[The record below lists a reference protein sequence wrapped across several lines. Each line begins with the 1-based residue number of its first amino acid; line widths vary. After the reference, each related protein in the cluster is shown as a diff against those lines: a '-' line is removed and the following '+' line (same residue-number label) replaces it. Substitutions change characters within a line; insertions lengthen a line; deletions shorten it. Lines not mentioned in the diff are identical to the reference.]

1 MMNLVYSQY
10 LFDDFGEHLC
20 FAQKLGLTFV
30 FYDLYSELCKV
41 KGVSLSRAAESMGL
55 SRTSVV
61 KWKAGSVPTG
71 ATLNKIAAYFGVST
85 DYLLGNEQKNKPS
98 AEAESLS
105 NIEKEILRI
114 YANLPEEKQKAF
126 MTVVRALES
135 QSVFTPNLAD

>member
-1 MMNLVYSQY
+1 
-10 LFDDFGEHLC
+10 
-20 FAQKLGLTFV
+20 
-30 FYDLYSELCKV
+30 
-41 KGVSLSRAAESMGL
+41 MGL

>member
-1 MMNLVYSQY
+1 M
-10 LFDDFGEHLC
+10 
-20 FAQKLGLTFV
+20 
-30 FYDLYSELCKV
+30 FYDQVFKLCQQNGISLTSFVESGLKMSRSNVTKWREGKV
-41 KGVSLSRAAESMGL
+41 PKSDTVQ
-55 SRTSVV
+55 
-61 KWKAGSVPTG
+61 
-71 ATLNKIAAYFGVST
+71 KIAAYFNVST

-135 QSVFTPNLAD
+135 QSKDK

>member
-1 MMNLVYSQY
+1 MDETLNRILS
-10 LFDDFGEHLC
+10 LLKERNIAKGKFLADLNFDRSAL
-20 FAQKLGLTFV
+20 
-30 FYDLYSELCKV
+30 SEWV
-41 KGVSLSRAAESMGL
+41 KGRHKSYMKRLPE
-55 SRTSVV
+55 
-61 KWKAGSVPTG
+61 
-71 ATLNKIAAYFGVST
+71 IAAYFNVSL
-85 DYLLGNEQKNKPS
+85 DWLAGIEQKEKPS